1 MKKKHRHIAKARKFT
16 SFYVLVISIVLVL
29 SLGSLLSTLR
39 IIHKHS
45 DYTAVIEIS
54 QRQEMLSQRTILLM
68 HRLCGIP
75 ESETDLKN
83 EVRKQLNDC
92 IDLMAES
99 HNILTTG
106 NLPDGSSFEPSPAL
120 LKMYF
125 DQPLMVDRLVKEYL
139 SGLRELLQTPNQK
152 KVQELLQHATGTL
165 LSSLHEVTQQYKTES
180 RQFTQGSKN
189 IGFFIFILRL
199 IVLFCVI
206 FLIVRPIVQRIVNS
220 ELTLNSLLDHLPVYM
235 DIVNNEGTVLY
246 QSRFLLDTL
255 DSEDHGKKC
264 PVAIEGTIE
273 RCPECPMIYKGKSTG
288 KIFKSQN
295 CLGDKI
301 LQRSQVG
308 ITFQGQP
315 AILQTFTDITEQHK
329 TERYLIE
336 AKESAEKANALK
348 SEFMASM
355 SHEIKTPLNSING
368 LIYLMSETQ
377 ITPRQREYLNKM
389 DTSANRLTMLIDDLL
404 DFSILETDD
413 LRPETLTF
421 NFFDIMDNLSSSL
434 ALHASKKE
442 LEVNFNVEP
451 NVPPYVVGDPYRL
464 EQILK
469 ELVKNA
475 IKFTDVGF
483 IDVHVESLKTKD
495 DDRIYLKISVDDT
508 GIGISP
514 QFRDHLFQ
522 PFSQGESSDNRK
534 QGGTGMGLSM
544 CLKIAKLMDG
554 DLTIEEKE
562 GPGSLFVLH
571 VPLQI
576 ASEHEKECS
585 PPHPYKKILIV
596 DDHSFAQH
604 AIQNLL
610 RTFNLQSE
618 AVSTA
623 EEAIREVK
631 TAKQSGDPYDLLL
644 MENQLKGLTGVELSK
659 TIKSGKGQYGD
670 PTILLIATEASL
682 QAIDKADR
690 MFDDI
695 IQKPVSRTVLSK
707 ALATVTKSGIREHDA
722 LKGDRPFTLPS
733 HLPGI
738 DLSKGVAQAGGN
750 KKIYASIL
758 NKFTLNHATKIECI
772 KQAYEQGDL
781 PKAHRLIHT
790 LKGVSG
796 NMGAMALHSAAKD
809 LETLFKDGGKIS
821 SETFYDKLNQVKVPL
836 QQVLKSISSVQDL
849 HQKNANHQPPQQE
862 KPIDLKQVLPLMC
875 QLIQLLEESDTDAEQ
890 LIEKLLATPKQMSVQ
905 KKFKHIQDLISQY
918 EFEKALELVLQLK
931 TDLEG

>member
-1 MKKKHRHIAKARKFT
+1 MTKKHRHTAKARKFT
-16 SFYVLVISIVLVL
+16 SLYVLVISIVLIF
-29 SLGSLLSTLR
+29 SLGSLLSTLSA
-39 IIHKHS
+39 IHKHS
-45 DYTAVIEIS
+45 DYTSVIEIS
-54 QRQEMLSQRTILLM
+54 QQQEMLSQRTILLVN
-68 HRLCGIP
+68 RFCEIP
-75 ESETDLKN
+75 KSEVGLKS
-83 EVRKQLNDC
+83 ELKKQLNDC

-99 HNILTTG
+99 HKVLTTG
-106 NLPDGSSFEPSPAL
+106 NLPDGSSFKPSPAL

-125 DQPLMVDRLVKEYL
+125 DKPLMVDRLVKEYL
-139 SGLRELLQTPNQK
+139 SSLRELLQTPNPE
-152 KVQELLQHATGTL
+152 KVQELLQHAAGTL
-165 LSSLHEVTQQYKTES
+165 LSSLHEVAQQYKTES
-180 RQFTQGSKN
+180 GQFTKDSKN
-189 IGFFIFILRL
+189 IELFIFILRL
-199 IVLFCVI
+199 IILFYII
-206 FLIVRPIVQRIVNS
+206 FLIVRPIVRRIVNS

-246 QSRFLLDTL
+246 QSRFLLDAL

-348 SEFMASM
+348 SEFIASM

-368 LIYLMSETQ
+368 LIYLMSETP

-389 DTSANRLTMLIDDLL
+389 NTSANRLTMLINDLL

-421 NFFDIMDNLSSSL
+421 NFFDIMDNLSSL
-434 ALHASKKE
+434 AFHASKKE
-442 LEVNFNVEP
+442 LEANFNVEP
-451 NVPPYVVGDPYRL
+451 NVPRYVVGDPYRL

-544 CLKIAKLMDG
+544 CLKIAKLMGG
-554 DLTIEEKE
+554 DLTVEEKE

-585 PPHPYKKILIV
+585 PPHLYEKILIV

-618 AVSTA
+618 AVSKA

-631 TAKQSGDPYDLLL
+631 AAKQSGAPYDLLL
-644 MENQLKGLTGVELSK
+644 IENQINELTGVELSK
-659 TIKSGKGQYGD
+659 TIKSNKGQYGD

-690 MFDDI
+690 MFDGI
-695 IQKPVSRTVLSK
+695 IQKPVSRTVLSR
-707 ALATVTKSGIREHDA
+707 ALATVTKSGIRELDA
-722 LKGDRPFTLPS
+722 LKRDRPFTLPS

-758 NKFTLNHATKIECI
+758 NKFTLNHAAKIECI

-781 PKAHRLIHT
+781 QKAHRLIHT

-809 LETLFKDGGKIS
+809 LETLFKDGGRIS
-821 SETFYDKLNQVKVPL
+821 SEIFYDKLDQVKVPL
-836 QQVLKSISSVQDL
+836 QQVLKSISSVQNL

-890 LIEKLLATPKQMSVQ
+890 LIEKLLATPKQMSIQ

-918 EFEKALELVLQLK
+918 EFEKALELVMQLK